1 MERLEALAIEVDSDI
16 AEISQEIEANA
27 YINHKKILEK
37 FVESGISDYHLKGST
52 GYGYNDSARDKL
64 EEIYAGVFGSQAAL
78 VRSQIVSG
86 THAIA
91 LCLYGVLRPGD
102 ELLSVVGLP
111 YDSLHGMIG
120 INSCESGSLKDFG
133 VSYRQVD
140 LLNGQLDF
148 DSIAEAINS
157 KTRLIYV
164 QRSRGYSI
172 RPSLNIE
179 QLSKLVKFIRDIKR
193 DLLVFVDNCYGEFVE
208 SREPIEIGADLVAGS
223 LIKNPGG
230 GLAPS
235 GGYVAG
241 REDLVEMAAARWTA
255 PGVGAEIGPSP
266 DFVRLLFQ
274 GLFLAPRTVAE
285 SLHSAVFAARLFEK
299 LGYQTFPAYNEKRTD
314 IIQTILLGSEDKLVK
329 FCKGIQSASPVDS
342 GASPIPSDMPGYDNK
357 VIMAAGCF
365 IQGAS
370 IELSADAP
378 IREPYAVYL
387 QGGMSRH
394 YTRIAVL
401 NAALHV
407 HK

>member
-1 MERLEALAIEVDSDI
+1 MERLEALALEVDSEI
-16 AEISQEIEANA
+16 AEISKEIEANA
-27 YINHKKILEK
+27 YMNHKKILGK
-37 FVESGISDYHLKGST
+37 FVDSGISDYHLKGTT

-120 INSCESGSLKDFG
+120 INSSESGSLKDFG
-133 VSYRQVD
+133 VKYRQVD
-140 LLNGQLDF
+140 LLNGQPDLEG
-148 DSIAEAINS
+148 IAGAIN
-157 KTRLIYV
+157 TRTKLVYI

-179 QLSKLVKFIRDIKR
+179 QLSKLIKFIRDIKK
-193 DLLVFVDNCYGEFVE
+193 DLLIFVDNCYGEFVE

-285 SLHSAVFAARLFEK
+285 SLHGAVFTARLFER

-314 IIQTILLGSEDKLVK
+314 IIQTILLGSEDKLIK
-329 FCKGIQSASPVDS
+329 FCKGIQSASPIDS